1 MIEITTKIQLE
12 PQIEKALRNRIS
24 LYNKRHEQEIS
35 IRDIESI
42 IVRQG
47 FLIFKFPNR
56 VIISI

>member
-24 LYNKRHEQEIS
+24 LYNEIYEQEIS